1 MWWNGY
7 THLIQPPRISAPNW
21 DKKLPFWFDFTTAVS
36 ACLQIDC
43 WDSCVVQ
50 FSLLHNYFWG
60 WDELNFRTQTYF
72 LVWNGCSKLKNKFE
86 VVFWMAINMIYPHIN
101 DNISTK
107 YSNILVCYAIID
119 FQHSNALIWTKKE
132 SFQT

>member
-1 MWWNGY
+1 M
-7 THLIQPPRISAPNW
+7 TTQPMTKIHHTNIKNFQAFLSFTKLVARGLVPPCTDRCRICE
-21 DKKLPFWFDFTTAVS
+21 FWS
-36 ACLQIDC
+36 HI
-43 WDSCVVQ
+43 
-50 FSLLHNYFWG
+50 HNYCWG